1 MRIRYK
7 KWARHELE
15 ASSFYIDEPEKL
27 KGRWKK
33 NFKNPEQPIH
43 LELGCGK
50 GQFISK
56 LASEN
61 LNINYIAVDF
71 EGWTDENCDA
81 VVRRVCEE
89 CGNKYFIPC
98 IAQGGPGSVYP
109 GVYKSLCDSIDK
121 LNEEKFGI
129 KASESTR
136 LPWQIM
142 F

>member
-1 MRIRYK
+1 MGGI
-7 KWARHELE
+7 
-15 ASSFYIDEPEKL
+15 
-27 KGRWKK
+27 
-33 NFKNPEQPIH
+33 
-43 LELGCGK
+43 
-50 GQFISK
+50 
-56 LASEN
+56 EN
-61 LNINYIAVDF
+61 RAVDF

-89 CGNKYFIPC
+89 CETNTLFRVSLRVALVLFIRVF
-98 IAQGGPGSVYP
+98 IN
-109 GVYKSLCDSIDK
+109 LCDSIDK

>member
-1 MRIRYK
+1 MGAMVASLTEGK
-7 KWARHELE
+7 KGYEEHQEANTAILE
-15 ASSFYIDEPEKL
+15 AFMGGI
-27 KGRWKK
+27 
-33 NFKNPEQPIH
+33 
-43 LELGCGK
+43 
-50 GQFISK
+50 
-56 LASEN
+56 EN
-61 LNINYIAVDF
+61 RAVDF

>member
-1 MRIRYK
+1 MVAKSVSWAVLRI
-7 KWARHELE
+7 A
-15 ASSFYIDEPEKL
+15 
-27 KGRWKK
+27 
-33 NFKNPEQPIH
+33 
-43 LELGCGK
+43 
-50 GQFISK
+50 
-56 LASEN
+56 
-61 LNINYIAVDF
+61 
-71 EGWTDENCDA
+71 GWTDENCDA